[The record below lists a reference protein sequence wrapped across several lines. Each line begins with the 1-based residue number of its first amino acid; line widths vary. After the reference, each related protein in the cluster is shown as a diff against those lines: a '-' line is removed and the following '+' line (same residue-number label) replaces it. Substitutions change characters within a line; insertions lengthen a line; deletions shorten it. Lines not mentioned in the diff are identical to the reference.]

1 MVFTLVLGFV
11 LGATTIIF
19 ALQNTEVV
27 ELTFFSWQFASPLAL
42 VIIFTAAVGGLLGV
56 LASIPASIH
65 RSLINRRLCK
75 ENQQLR
81 ENDEGMRQMV
91 EDLQNGVVV
100 ERNETF
106 KVQVKNRQTRPE
118 GRPCV

>member
-1 MVFTLVLGFV
+1 MIFTLVLGFI
-11 LGATTIIF
+11 LGAGTILF

-42 VIIFTAAVGGLLGV
+42 VIIFAVAVGGLLGV

-65 RSLINRRLCK
+65 KALINRRLRK

-81 ENDEGMRQMV
+81 QNEESMRQMID
-91 EDLQNGVVV
+91 ELQGGVVV
-100 ERNETF
+100 E
-106 KVQVKNRQTRPE
+106 TRE
-118 GRPCV
+118 SLEMQG

>member
-65 RSLINRRLCK
+65 RSLINRRLRK

-81 ENDEGMRQMV
+81 ENDEVMRQMV

-100 ERNETF
+100 ERKET
-106 KVQVKNRQTRPE
+106 V
-118 GRPCV
+118 